1 MTILYGFAVQ
11 SLEQIIGIVLKRN
24 LDNDYDFGYV
34 LSYVQLVIFGM
45 KISKKLKKRKKNPIS
60 SRLNIWND

>member
-60 SRLNIWND
+60 SRLNI

>member
-45 KISKKLKKRKKNPIS
+45 KISKKLKKRKKSNFKS
-60 SRLNIWND
+60 SKHLK

>member
-45 KISKKLKKRKKNPIS
+45 KISKKLKKRKKIQFQVV
-60 SRLNIWND
+60 